1 MADTAELLS
10 TVETAIDSLVT
21 GKVQSYQVE
30 GRSFTYV
37 DLRELRLMRTQLR
50 RELATQAQRKKG
62 SMMGR
67 VRWGDS

>member
-10 TVETAIDSLVT
+10 TVEDAIDSLVT
-21 GKVQSYQVE
+21 GRVQSYEVE

-37 DLRELRLMRTQLR
+37 DLRELRLMRSQLR
-50 RELATQAQRKKG
+50 RELAAQSLRKKG
-62 SMMGR
+62 GMMGR